1 MYIRRLLYNPYSSII
16 ISMILGFG
24 LATLFRKSCSLRGCY
39 EFRGPPMD
47 KIKGKTFK
55 MDNKCYQY
63 DYQHQSCKAGN
74 SKIINFANNIPNDS
88 H

>member
-39 EFRGPPMD
+39 VFKGPNMD
-47 KIKGKTFK
+47 NIEGKTFE
-55 MDNKCYQY
+55 MGEKCYQY
-63 DYQHQSCKAGN
+63 DYQHQPCKGSNA
-74 SKIINFANNIPNDS
+74 KIIDFTNSDNKINS
-88 H
+88 

>member
-39 EFRGPPMD
+39 VFKGPSME
-47 KIKGKTFK
+47 KIEGETFE
-55 MDNKCYQY
+55 MNDKCYQY
-63 DYQHQSCKAGN
+63 DYQHQSCSGGN
-74 SKIINFANNIPNDS
+74 AKIVDFSRASAPSNS
-88 H
+88 